1 MLTTDDFSL
10 LKVIGKGSY
19 GKVLL
24 VQKKDTREYL
34 AMKMLKKEHIV
45 KKRQLEHL
53 KTERF
58 VLVSPGVI
66 W

>member
-1 MLTTDDFSL
+1 M
-10 LKVIGKGSY
+10 IGKGSY

-24 VQKKDTREYL
+24 VQKKDSKEYL

-45 KKRQLEHL
+45 KKRQIEHL

-58 VLVSPGVI
+58 VLVAWLSP
-66 W
+66 